1 MLFSKTIIIIA
12 NNNQSMIPQEIL
24 PFVLIPIA
32 LFLIIVFVMIRRFWK
47 RFSFWFDSDILE
59 VHFEQP
65 TKLRGIYMEEL
76 HIPYDEFYQWLNKKE
91 FNTKRDSFYDKRTN
105 KHFECYVVLSK
116 EEYRRQDTKIIKK
129 HLKIYI
135 YLYKKSK
142 L

>member
-1 MLFSKTIIIIA
+1 
-12 NNNQSMIPQEIL
+12 MIPQEIL

-32 LFLIIVFVMIRRFWK
+32 LFLIIVFVMIRRFFWK